1 VSLAHN
7 GVLFLDELPEFS
19 RNTLEVL
26 RQPLEDGTVT
36 VARAAMTLSFPSR
49 FMLVAAMNPCPCGYY
64 GDTNRECRCTPPQ
77 IQRYLGKISGP
88 LLDRIDI
95 HMEVPAVKYK
105 EMRSEEAGEDSAG
118 IRRRVEQAREIQKQ
132 RGHDNARLPT
142 RLVRKYCKLDEAG
155 ERTLEMA
162 VQRLGLS
169 ARAHDRILRVARTVA
184 DLCGQEALSS
194 RHIAEAVQYRSLDRS
209 YWVG

>member
-1 VSLAHN
+1 
-7 GVLFLDELPEFS
+7 
-19 RNTLEVL
+19 
-26 RQPLEDGTVT
+26 
-36 VARAAMTLSFPSR
+36 
-49 FMLVAAMNPCPCGYY
+49 MNPCPCGYY

-95 HMEVPAVKYK
+95 HIEVPAVKYK
-105 EMRSEEAGEDSAG
+105 EMRSEEAGEDSAE
-118 IRRRVEQAREIQKQ
+118 IRGRVEQAREIQKQ
-132 RGHDNARLPT
+132 RGHYNARLPT

-169 ARAHDRILRVARTVA
+169 ARAHDRVLRVARTVA
-184 DLCGQEALSS
+184 DLCGHECLSS

-209 YWVG
+209 YWTG